1 MTIVINLPL
10 VNFLLSN
17 LNKLIIILII
27 IIIIGRGIRTKVSW
41 SGKYYS

>member
-27 IIIIGRGIRTKVSW
+27 IIIIIIIIGRGIRTKIS
-41 SGKYYS
+41 

>member
-27 IIIIGRGIRTKVSW
+27 IIIIIGRGIRTKIS
-41 SGKYYS
+41 

>member
-27 IIIIGRGIRTKVSW
+27 IIIIIIIGRGIRTKIS
-41 SGKYYS
+41 

>member
-27 IIIIGRGIRTKVSW
+27 IIIIIIIIGRGIRTKVS
-41 SGKYYS
+41 